1 MMDEKNIDKL
11 GSRHSR
17 SLSQSI
23 KQPIKGVIEDL
34 VEIDVSEKR
43 NERGESVGSRALKKI
58 NHEI

>member
-11 GSRHSR
+11 GSRQSR

-34 VEIDVSEKR
+34 VEIEVSEKR
-43 NERGESVGSRALKKI
+43 NERSESVGSRALKKI

>member
-11 GSRHSR
+11 GSRQSR